1 VNNDNTGVLE
11 SEKRAQDIR
20 KEDLKRAAM
29 QERKRREKNAQVLRC
44 SSEELKVLALKER
57 RNRESIAEVIKHQST
72 PEVDSEVSN
81 REELK
86 RRALEERRMRE
97 RHRRNPSRNLA
108 GAPLMR
114 GFHPQH
120 RGNKK
125 KANVGESRAK
135 DNSASNSD
143 SKGATLQH
151 NKIHD
156 HNRRWREKQ
165 QQKPA
170 QGENKQQLDRAAA
183 WNKKGGG
190 GIEICARPPSLTDA
204 RAPQ

>member
-1 VNNDNTGVLE
+1 MTGNNMEFHKPRDEITSLTSNDDTGVLE
-11 SEKRAQDIR
+11 SEQKTQDIR

-29 QERKRREKNAQVLRC
+29 QERKRKEKNARVLRC
-44 SSEELKVLALKER
+44 NSDELKVLALRQR

-97 RHRRNPSRNLA
+97 RDRRNLSPKLA

-114 GFHPQH
+114 GRHPEH
-120 RGNKK
+120 RGNEK
-125 KANVGESRAK
+125 KANVSEARAK
-135 DNSASNSD
+135 DNSASDND

-151 NKIHD
+151 KIEVRD
-156 HNRRWREKQ
+156 LCPCSIPDKCEGYKSSSR
-165 QQKPA
+165 
-170 QGENKQQLDRAAA
+170 
-183 WNKKGGG
+183 
-190 GIEICARPPSLTDA
+190 
-204 RAPQ
+204 